1 MKIFTIFNFFILM
14 VSSISCSVITKNPAE
29 NPGISESN
37 SSNSSETSAS
47 TSQNI
52 YFKGSGNEPFWNVEI
67 SEEQIKLKTI
77 TDSIVAPS
85 VEAIRAADHNVKLY
99 RTQTA
104 NNDILNIQIV
114 QNKCTNAMS
123 GAISPYSVSVEYQK
137 NGDSKMSKFEGC
149 GKYVT
154 DYRLNDIWIL
164 ETLDG
169 NKVESKNFQNKL
181 PSMEINS
188 ATNSFYGFSGCNTM
202 SGKLFYEKGL
212 LRFTDVATTKMMCDP
227 NIQENAFLKAL
238 KSTTTYKIESNR
250 LWLSN
255 PSGLMLIF
263 KKID

>member
-1 MKIFTIFNFFILM
+1 MKILTSFSFFIVM
-14 VSSISCSVITKNPAE
+14 VSSISCSVITKSPAE
-29 NPGISESN
+29 NVGISESN
-37 SSNSSETSAS
+37 SSETSAN

-67 SEEQIKLKTI
+67 SEGQIKLKTI
-77 TDSIVAPS
+77 TESIVAPS
-85 VEAIRAADHNVKLY
+85 VEAIIAADHNVKLY

-104 NNDILNIQIV
+104 NNDIINIQIV

-123 GAISPYSVSVEYQK
+123 GEVSSYSVSVEYQK
-137 NGDSKMSKFEGC
+137 YGDSKMSKLEGC
-149 GKYVT
+149 GNYIT
-154 DYRLNDIWIL
+154 DYRLNDIWVL

-169 NKVESKNFQNKL
+169 NKVELKNFQNKL

-188 ATNSFYGFSGCNTM
+188 ATNSFSGFSGCNRM
-202 SGKLFYEKGL
+202 NGQLFFEKGL
-212 LRFTDVATTKMMCDP
+212 LRFTDITTTKMMCDP
-227 NIQENAFLKAL
+227 NNQENAFLKAM
-238 KSTTTYKIESNR
+238 KSTTTYKIENNR